1 MRYEVEHLKMFRNTS
16 SFPQKKIDRWI
27 IIPCMLASIARK
39 CNYYMGP
46 TMKKRAGRA
55 ANILAMDF
63 SAHSAPSRGRKL
75 HGRAGANFG
84 SQFLGFTPNIY
95 QMLWACQIF
104 GVVGVGCK
112 PNIP

>member
-46 TMKKRAGRA
+46 TMKKRAGTA

-63 SAHSAPSRGRKL
+63 STLSAGENYTGGLGRTL
-75 HGRAGANFG
+75 AANFWASLQTSTKCYG
-84 SQFLGFTPNIY
+84 FVKFLV
-95 QMLWACQIF
+95 W
-104 GVVGVGCK
+104 
-112 PNIP
+112 